1 MFFRDMRMQLRD
13 AGQALWRHRWRVLA
27 AAAVGVAA
35 AVAGPRLALGPMIV
49 ADAVVRRELIQTVV
63 ASGHVEAPYRAEIG
77 SQITGIV
84 ADVPVAEGEFVKAGD
99 TLVLLDDRDPRAA
112 LDQAQSAVETVQ
124 ARIRQINEVARPAA
138 EEAVKQAQATLLNAR
153 QSYERTD
160 RLHKGGYATRVQYD
174 EARRNLDIAAA
185 QARAAQLQLATNQ
198 PGGSDFTLAQHALT
212 QAEAALRSA
221 STRLAYTVITAPRD
235 GTLITRNV
243 ERGDV
248 VQPGKTLMRLSPAGE
263 TQLVVQIDEKNLS
276 LIAVGQRALASAD
289 AYPNQTFPA
298 ELFYINPAVDLQRA
312 SVEVKLRAG
321 IADVPPYLRQ
331 DMTVSVD
338 IEVAR
343 KPGALVLPI
352 QAVRDAAGSAPW
364 VLKVASG
371 RARKQAVKLG
381 LRATAHVEIVAG
393 LDAGDLIIPANATV
407 RDGQRIRAARRE

>member
-138 EEAVKQAQATLLNAR
+138 EEAVKQAQATLLNAQ

>member
-1 MFFRDMRMQLRD
+1 MFFRDMRMKLRD

-27 AAAVGVAA
+27 TAAVGVAA

-138 EEAVKQAQATLLNAR
+138 EEAVKQAQATLLNAQ

-198 PGGSDFTLAQHALT
+198 PGGSDFTLAQHALA

-248 VQPGKTLMRLSPAGE
+248 VQPGKALMRLSPAGE

-276 LIAVGQRALASAD
+276 LIAVGQKALASAD

-312 SVEVKLRAG
+312 SVEVKLRAAS
-321 IADVPPYLRQ
+321 ADVPPYLRQ

-364 VLKVASG
+364 VLKEASG

-407 RDGQRIRAARRE
+407 RDGQRIRVARRE